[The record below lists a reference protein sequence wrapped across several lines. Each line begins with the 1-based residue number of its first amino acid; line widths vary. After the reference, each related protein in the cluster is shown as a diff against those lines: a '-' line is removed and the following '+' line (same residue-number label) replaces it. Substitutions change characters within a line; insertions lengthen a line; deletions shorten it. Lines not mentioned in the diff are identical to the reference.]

1 MAEIMNENNQAY
13 GYCKTQKLFDTC
25 KIEGKW
31 KRADN
36 SVPRKYV
43 AIEDGA
49 SIELSIMGGDFTESF
64 RFKKNS
70 HVIIKDSIAEFYER
84 DLFR

>member
-1 MAEIMNENNQAY
+1 MAEIMKANNQT
-13 GYCKTQKLFDTC
+13 CNDFKTQKLFDTC
-25 KIEGKW
+25 KIEGRW

-49 SIELSIMGGDFTESF
+49 SIELSIMGGDYTESF

-70 HVIIKDSIAEFYER
+70 NVIIKDSIAEFYER

>member
-1 MAEIMNENNQAY
+1 MKINNQTY
-13 GYCKTQKLFDTC
+13 GEFKTQKLFDTC
-25 KIEGKW
+25 KIEGRW

-36 SVPRKYV
+36 SIHRKYV
-43 AIEDGA
+43 ALEDWA
-49 SIELSIMGGDFTESF
+49 SIELSIMDGNYTESF

-70 HVIIKDSIAEFYER
+70 NITIKDSVAEFYER

>member
-1 MAEIMNENNQAY
+1 MKANNQT
-13 GYCKTQKLFDTC
+13 GFNSKTQKLFDTC
-25 KIEGKW
+25 KIQGRW

-36 SVPRKYV
+36 CVPRKYV
-43 AIEDGA
+43 ATEDGA
-49 SIELSIMGGDFTESF
+49 SIELSIMDGDYTESF

-70 HVIIKDSIAEFYER
+70 NIIIKDSIAEFYER